1 MAKGDSV
8 PRDMMSLNTVFDKT
22 PKTNSRRSSSHHSR
36 KSTREPESTKIK
48 MVQTSYSLPPTP
60 IASSF
65 EESAPSTKRRKSQ
78 RPLDLKDSQ
87 PEKITKT
94 PVRKKDD
101 VPASES
107 TSHAKIGSRSRK
119 SGKPNGHA
127 ADAGDSQGHLLTTPI
142 SSNAKRKAQALPSKL
157 NFRASHKD
165 PQMKRKSLA
174 TEAELANASRDK
186 SGSKSSTMAPA
197 TTQIDRK
204 ARKSMAAK
212 LNGVTD
218 KKETVHPKSSAKLS
232 ASRPSTPL
240 RIDRKTKSTSQ
251 ASVKATKSANKV
263 AQVTSAKAA
272 TPVAP
277 KTEKAETADSTTPA
291 AQAKTNSRDST
302 ARSRRRDLKSK
313 TGTDRSLGDH
323 IQESSTKHNPK
334 PPVQIYETPSQPPS
348 APDTTLEAAQPLSH
362 NINTRSSRAKT
373 ASKLLAVDKPL
384 ESPATLMVLAATPY
398 NGEVADSVEGT
409 PAQAY
414 RDNFHFEYGP
424 EMYGSRFGLD
434 GQVDGLGSPTSLST
448 GTSAAARTS
457 SRIRKPTIKALESLE
472 SERQFRRSRAL
483 SNKPESAAGLG
494 QKKGGAA
501 QPEHQV
507 PASAQASAAQQPDTA
522 FIARRLLELAAAA
535 VSADPALDSGLDA
548 RLESLRREFEA
559 EQREQDGEGAGSG
572 GENRPT
578 SSLPFGMDKT
588 KVSEPWTDEDGWTHT
603 GLLNKFGEEYV
614 FVSSDFEWVHPAN
627 TYGDDQLPQPP
638 GRFKSREQAEKDR
651 IFGYPPRLGE
661 RNLPRQTNLPFRL
674 EDVDEEKAKVKAREA
689 ARLRGIPVDRT
700 MSAAEIEA
708 LIAQHDNA
716 GQSEPAKEEK
726 PASGSRKRRRTE
738 PVNATPESTVG
749 TKRRRQNPSAPS
761 PAAAA
766 AGATAEKSS
775 LMVKFKFSNPE
786 KAAAVAGFFGAM
798 PSSPSKKRLLADVE
812 NEDEGSPPKRG
823 KPSPET
829 ASPADQNQTP
839 NGRPRRRA
847 ATALMADFQ
856 SHAEERARRA
866 ARKKAATPSKQ
877 GGGSAEGVPIKSA

>member
-1 MAKGDSV
+1 MA
-8 PRDMMSLNTVFDKT
+8 
-22 PKTNSRRSSSHHSR
+22 
-36 KSTREPESTKIK
+36 
-48 MVQTSYSLPPTP
+48 QTSYSLPPTP

-78 RPLDLKDSQ
+78 RPVDLKDSQ

-94 PVRKKDD
+94 PVQKKDD

-107 TSHAKIGSRSRK
+107 TSDAKSGSRNRK

-127 ADAGDSQGHLLTTPI
+127 ADAGDPQGHQLTTPTT
-142 SSNAKRKAQALPSKL
+142 SNAKRKAQAPPSKSNL
-157 NFRASHKD
+157 RASHKD
-165 PQMKRKSLA
+165 PQMKRKSLG
-174 TEAELANASRDK
+174 TEAELANVSRDK

-197 TTQIDRK
+197 KTQNDRK
-204 ARKSMAAK
+204 ARKSMPAK
-212 LNGVTD
+212 LNGVSD
-218 KKETVHPKSSAKLS
+218 KKETVHPKSSVKPS
-232 ASRPSTPL
+232 ASRPSTPA
-240 RIDRKTKSTSQ
+240 RVDRKAKPTSQ
-251 ASVKATKSANKV
+251 ASAKATKSANKV
-263 AQVTSAKAA
+263 AQVTSAKPA

-277 KTEKAETADSTTPA
+277 KTEKAATADLTTPA
-291 AQAKTNSRDST
+291 AQANANSRDST
-302 ARSRRRDLKSK
+302 ARSRRRDRKSK
-313 TGTDRSLGDH
+313 TGTDRNLGNH
-323 IQESSTKHNPK
+323 IQESSTKHNHN
-334 PPVQIYETPSQPPS
+334 PPVQIHATPSQPPS
-348 APDTTLEAAQPLSH
+348 VPDPTLEAAQPLSH

-373 ASKLLAVDKPL
+373 AAKLLAVDKPL
-384 ESPATLMVLAATPY
+384 ESPATLMVLETTPY
-398 NGEVADSVEGT
+398 NEEVADSVEGT
-409 PAQAY
+409 PVQAY

-424 EMYGSRFGLD
+424 EMYGNRFGLD
-434 GQVDGLGSPTSLST
+434 GQVDGPGSPTSLST

-472 SERQFRRSRAL
+472 SERQFRRSRAA
-483 SNKPESAAGLG
+483 SNKPESTADLG

-522 FIARRLLELAAAA
+522 FIARRLLELAVAA
-535 VSADPALDSGLDA
+535 VSADPALDAGLDA
-548 RLESLRREFEA
+548 RLESLRREFDA
-559 EQREQDGEGAGSG
+559 EQRGQDGEGAGSE
-572 GENRPT
+572 GESRPT

-614 FVSSDFEWVHPAN
+614 FVSSDFEWVHLTN

-638 GRFKSREQAEKDR
+638 GRFRSREQAEKDR

-674 EDVDEEKAKVKAREA
+674 EDVDEEKAKVKARDA

-700 MSAAEIEA
+700 MSAAEIGA

-716 GQSEPAKEEK
+716 GQSEPAKEK

-738 PVNATPESTVG
+738 PVNATPDSTAG

-775 LMVKFKFSNPE
+775 LTVKFRFSNPE
-786 KAAAVAGFFGAM
+786 KAAAVAGLFGAM
-798 PSSPSKKRLLADVE
+798 TSSPSKKRLLAEVE
-812 NEDEGSPPKRG
+812 NDGEGSSPKRR

-847 ATALMADFQ
+847 ATALLADFQ

-866 ARKKAATPSKQ
+866 ARKKVATPSKQ
-877 GGGSAEGVPIKSA
+877 GGGSAEGVPMKST

>member
-1 MAKGDSV
+1 MA
-8 PRDMMSLNTVFDKT
+8 
-22 PKTNSRRSSSHHSR
+22 
-36 KSTREPESTKIK
+36 
-48 MVQTSYSLPPTP
+48 QTSYSLPPTP

-78 RPLDLKDSQ
+78 RPVDLKDSQ

-94 PVRKKDD
+94 PVQKKDD

-107 TSHAKIGSRSRK
+107 KSDAKSGSRNRK
-119 SGKPNGHA
+119 SGKLNGHA
-127 ADAGDSQGHLLTTPI
+127 ADAGDSHGHQLTTHTT
-142 SSNAKRKAQALPSKL
+142 SNAKRKAQAPPSKSNL
-157 NFRASHKD
+157 HASHKD
-165 PQMKRKSLA
+165 PRMKRKSLA
-174 TEAELANASRDK
+174 TEAELANASRDR
-186 SGSKSSTMAPA
+186 SGSTSSTMAPA
-197 TTQIDRK
+197 TTQNDRK
-204 ARKSMAAK
+204 ARKSMPAK
-212 LNGVTD
+212 LNGVSD
-218 KKETVHPKSSAKLS
+218 KKETVHPKSADKPS
-232 ASRPSTPL
+232 ASRPSTPA
-240 RIDRKTKSTSQ
+240 RIDRKAKPTSQ
-251 ASVKATKSANKV
+251 ASAKATKSANKV
-263 AQVTSAKAA
+263 AQVTSTAKPA
-272 TPVAP
+272 TPVTP

-291 AQAKTNSRDST
+291 AQANTNPRDST
-302 ARSRRRDLKSK
+302 ARSRRRDRKSK
-313 TGTDRSLGDH
+313 LGTDRNLGDH
-323 IQESSTKHNPK
+323 IQVSSTKHNHNHN
-334 PPVQIYETPSQPPS
+334 PPVRIHETPSQPPS
-348 APDTTLEAAQPLSH
+348 VPDPTLEAAQPLSH

-373 ASKLLAVDKPL
+373 AAKLLAVDKPL
-384 ESPATLMVLAATPY
+384 ESPATLMVLETTPY

-409 PAQAY
+409 PVQAY

-424 EMYGSRFGLD
+424 EMYGNRFGLD
-434 GQVDGLGSPTSLST
+434 GQVDGPGSPTSLST

-457 SRIRKPTIKALESLE
+457 SRIRKPTMKALESLE
-472 SERQFRRSRAL
+472 SERQFRRSRAP
-483 SNKPESAAGLG
+483 SSKPESTAFMG

-522 FIARRLLELAAAA
+522 FIARRLLELAVAA
-535 VSADPALDSGLDA
+535 VSADPALDAGLDA
-548 RLESLRREFEA
+548 RLESLRKEFEA
-559 EQREQDGEGAGSG
+559 EQRGQDGEGAGSE
-572 GENRPT
+572 GESRPT

-614 FVSSDFEWVHPAN
+614 FVSSDFEWVHPTN

-638 GRFKSREQAEKDR
+638 GRFRSREQAEKDR

-661 RNLPRQTNLPFRL
+661 RNLPQQTNLPFRL
-674 EDVDEEKAKVKAREA
+674 EDVDEEKAKVKARDA

-738 PVNATPESTVG
+738 PVNATPYSTSV

-766 AGATAEKSS
+766 EKPS
-775 LMVKFKFSNPE
+775 LTVKFRFSNPE
-786 KAAAVAGFFGAM
+786 KAAAVAGLFGAV
-798 PSSPSKKRLLADVE
+798 PSSPSKKRLLADAE
-812 NEDEGSPPKRG
+812 TDGDASSAKKR
-823 KPSPET
+823 KS
-829 ASPADQNQTP
+829 SPATANPAELNQTP

-866 ARKKAATPSKQ
+866 ARKKATTPSKQ
-877 GGGSAEGVPIKSA
+877 GGGSAEGVSMRSA

>member
-1 MAKGDSV
+1 
-8 PRDMMSLNTVFDKT
+8 MSLNTVFDKT

-48 MVQTSYSLPPTP
+48 MAQTSYSLPPTP

-204 ARKSMAAK
+204 ARKSMPAK

-384 ESPATLMVLAATPY
+384 ESPATLMVLEATPY

-559 EQREQDGEGAGSG
+559 EQREQDGEEKIGQPRAYH
-572 GENRPT
+572 
-578 SSLPFGMDKT
+578 L
-588 KVSEPWTDEDGWTHT
+588 DGWTHT